1 MQQLIE
7 QLLHDCFSVAPGDA
21 DYRYLKSFAMVG
33 SQRLHRREHVGNHQ
47 EVGIRH
53 HARFGRL
60 MVDDKAAYAQ
70 AVKLEEIA
78 MAVIRSGFQ
87 CKEEGSLRKG
97 EHTAIDEQALNDAVV
112 QCAMGGTNDLS
123 DLLNG
128 VLHYK

>member
-7 QLLHDCFSVAPGDA
+7 QLLHNCFSVAPGDA

-47 EVGIRH
+47 EVGIGH
-53 HARFGRL
+53 HARFGGL